1 MSRLF
6 FPLCLAIIMTSI
18 LSAAADP
25 DDAEAAYI
33 EKFLEGNPRVE
44 SPPTLNEYATPER
57 FDELY
62 LGETFEKSL
71 ENVSNDNGGI
81 AWGLAY
87 QMTALNDMYRA
98 TAETRY
104 LDANLRLIN
113 AILEATDEKRGKELW
128 TGRVAPAWGCD
139 KYAPRGRAVFAVHT
153 GIITAPMFEFLIL
166 AKQNDSFRAAHG
178 SDFERIAAGATAA
191 LAVHDRQWRD
201 GPADGE
207 GHYIG
212 LDQEDI
218 CENKPLPGNRLA
230 AMGWALWVSWKWQ
243 EDTEHRD
250 RARAIGRYMRNRLS
264 LSPEGAYF
272 WPYWLD
278 EEPVDPA
285 VPFEI
290 RKGEDSSHAG
300 LTLALP
306 ALLLSEGEVYTPE
319 DAARFLRTGV
329 LGFARRTDGILFA
342 QITGGTSLAPSYI
355 GFASKWLCLTALP
368 SLPEEAQPLAGQL
381 RQNIVAYYLN
391 HKPAPAPLE
400 LAQLLLYGVTK

>member
-1 MSRLF
+1 MLRFFIFLAVALF
-6 FPLCLAIIMTSI
+6 PII
-18 LSAAADP
+18 SAAVAE
-25 DDAEAAYI
+25 DAEAAYVA
-33 EKFLEGNPRVE
+33 KFLEGNPRVE
-44 SPPTLNEYATPER
+44 SPPALKDYAGPAR

-62 LGETFEKSL
+62 LGESFEKSL

-87 QMTALNDMYRA
+87 MMMALNDMYRV
-98 TAETRY
+98 TREMRY
-104 LDANLRLIN
+104 LDANLRLIS

-128 TGRVAPAWGCD
+128 TGRVVAAWGCD
-139 KYAPRGRAVFAVHT
+139 KYAQRGRAVFAVHT

-166 AKQNDSFRAAHG
+166 AKENDAYREAHG
-178 SDFERIAAGATAA
+178 ADFARIAAGATSA

-201 GPADGE
+201 GPAEGE

-212 LDQEDI
+212 LDQEDV

-243 EDTEHRD
+243 EEAVHRD
-250 RARAIGRYMRNRLS
+250 RARAIGLYMRNRLS

-278 EEPVDPA
+278 EEVVDPA

-290 RKGEDSSHAG
+290 GKGEDSSHAG

-306 ALLLSEGEVYTPE
+306 ALLLAEGEVYTPE

-342 QITGGTSLAPSYI
+342 QITGGTNLAPSYI
-355 GFASKWLCLTALP
+355 GFASKWLCLADLP
-368 SLPEEAQPLAGQL
+368 GLPEEAKPLADQL
-381 RQNIVAYYLN
+381 RQNIVAFYLN
-391 HKPAPAPLE
+391 YKPTPAPLE
-400 LAQLLLYGVTK
+400 LAQLLRYGFPE